1 MMLEANREAMAAE
14 GRRQRRQSDA
24 ADDAATLRRC
34 IVTRESKP
42 VEALLRFVVSP
53 DGTVVPDVMG
63 VLPGRG
69 IWVSVDRASVETA
82 VAKGLFARAARRQVR
97 TEPGMADRVETQL
110 VRRCLDLIGL
120 ARRGGGAV
128 AGFEKVRAFLAKERA
143 GLLLAAADGADDG
156 RGKMERLGRG
166 VRVAT
171 ALDRIELGRAFG
183 RDQAVHAVVAP
194 GKIADQ
200 LEAATRRL
208 SGFRQHSAER
218 GAG

>member
-1 MMLEANREAMAAE
+1 
-14 GRRQRRQSDA
+14 
-24 ADDAATLRRC
+24 
-34 IVTRESKP
+34 
-42 VEALLRFVVSP
+42 
-53 DGTVVPDVMG
+53 
-63 VLPGRG
+63 
-69 IWVSVDRASVETA
+69 
-82 VAKGLFARAARRQVR
+82 
-97 TEPGMADRVETQL
+97 MADRVETQL

-171 ALDRIELGRAFG
+171 TLDRIELGRAFG

>member
-1 MMLEANREAMAAE
+1 MLEANREAAAA
-14 GRRQRRQSDA
+14 QRRRTEA
-24 ADDAATLRRC
+24 KDDAATMRRC
-34 IVTRESKP
+34 IVTRDSKP
-42 VEALLRFVVSP
+42 VDALLRFVVAP

-69 IWVSVDRASVETA
+69 IWVSSDRASVETA
-82 VAKGLFARAARRQVR
+82 AAKGLFARAARRQVR
-97 TEPGMADRVETQL
+97 ADPRIADLVEAQL

-128 AGFEKVRAFLAKERA
+128 AGFEKVRAFLAKQRA

-156 RGKMERLGRG
+156 RGKMARLGG
-166 VRVAT
+166 DARVAT
-171 ALDRIELGRAFG
+171 ALDRLELGRAFG

-208 SGFRQHSAER
+208 SGFRQHSAE
-218 GAG
+218 

>member
-1 MMLEANREAMAAE
+1 M
-14 GRRQRRQSDA
+14 
-24 ADDAATLRRC
+24 RRC

-42 VEALLRFVVSP
+42 VGALLRFVVSP
-53 DGTVVPDVMG
+53 DGAVVPDIG
-63 VLPGRG
+63 NALPGRG
-69 IWVSVDRASVETA
+69 IWVSADRTSVETA
-82 VAKGLFARAARRQVR
+82 AAKGLFARAARRQVR
-97 TEPGMADRVETQL
+97 TDPGIADLVEAQL

-166 VRVAT
+166 VGVAT
-171 ALDRIELGRAFG
+171 ALDRLELGRAFG
-183 RDQAVHAVVAP
+183 RDQAVHAVVAS
-194 GKIADQ
+194 GKIAEQ

-208 SGFRQHSAER
+208 SGFRQHSAE
-218 GAG
+218 